1 MRKNKQ
7 NRKPRFLTFTNLCR
21 FVAALF
27 VLTAFCGV
35 PARDAILKALKK
47 SDLQT
52 AVEKARNDSRS
63 ARFLAQEILKRG
75 ADDKATKPTLAGI
88 IRGAGREIMPVIES
102 LKDGKCKR
110 MKVESLA
117 KLHAL
122 GKGSA
127 LDELEEYLDSDKG
140 LVRAAAVG
148 AFLSMDQGESF
159 CAKFLLDP
167 EPEIRL
173 ATARYLAS
181 TGFPWARDLL
191 YDAAGKD
198 PDPRVR
204 ETAIRGL
211 DPKEGRDMELLKN
224 ILEGKGEDTSLVLAA
239 LKALARRPETSQLPW
254 MQELLTPPV
263 SVEGI
268 HYAAELMKN
277 KKALPQISEYLAEA
291 LASSS
296 PTIRQKLIGALT
308 LHNVAMKGTDE
319 LADDKSPEVLLA
331 WAVYARKM
339 GTLEDKR
346 IEILEKLAARKDDI
360 ALRAL
365 VALSEEKSVSYDNI
379 RKKIWGSIEKG
390 EKKDR
395 IYLLSFAGRSIIDPP
410 LTVESMADDDPLVRL
425 HAAAAYLRH

>member
-1 MRKNKQ
+1 MKK
-7 NRKPRFLTFTNLCR
+7 KHRFMKLNNLCR
-21 FVAALF
+21 AAAALF

-35 PARDAILKALKK
+35 PARDAILNALGK

-63 ARFLAQEILKRG
+63 ARFLAIEVLKSG
-75 ADDKATKPTLAGI
+75 ADDKATKPALAGI

-110 MKVESLA
+110 LKVESLA
-117 KLHAL
+117 KLHAF

-127 LDELEEYLDSDKG
+127 LDKLEEYLDSDKG

-148 AFLSMDQGESF
+148 AFLSMDQGEGF
-159 CAKFLLDP
+159 CKKFLLDP

-191 YDAAGKD
+191 FDAAGKD

-211 DPKEGRDMELLKN
+211 DPKEGRDMELLKS
-224 ILEGKGEDTSLVLAA
+224 IVEGQDTNLILAA
-239 LKALARRPETSQLPW
+239 LKALAGRPETLKLPW
-254 MQELLTPPV
+254 MQEFLTPPV

-277 KKALPQISEYLAEA
+277 KEMTPQISEYLAAA
-291 LASSS
+291 LSSSS

-308 LHNVAMKGTDE
+308 LHKVALEGACE
-319 LADDKSPEVLLA
+319 LAGDKNPEVLLA

-339 GTLEDKR
+339 STLEDKR
-346 IEILEKLAARKDDI
+346 IEVLEKLAARKDDI

-365 VALSEEKSVSYDNI
+365 VALSEEKSVSYDKI
-379 RKKIWGSIEKG
+379 RKKIWGLIKKG

-395 IYLLSFAGRSIIDPP
+395 IYILSFTGRSIVDPP
-410 LTVESMADDDPLVRL
+410 LAVEAMADDDPVVRL

>member
-1 MRKNKQ
+1 MRDNKQ
-7 NRKPRFLTFTNLCR
+7 NRKPRFLTFTNFR
-21 FVAALF
+21 RAATALF
-27 VLTAFCGV
+27 VFTVFCGV

-47 SDLQT
+47 SDMQAT
-52 AVEKARNDSRS
+52 VEKARNDSRS

-102 LKDGKCKR
+102 LKDGKCKL

-117 KLHAL
+117 KLHAF

-127 LDELEEYLDSDKG
+127 LDTLEEYLDSDKG

-148 AFLSMDQGESF
+148 AFLSMDQGEGF
-159 CAKFLLDP
+159 CKKFLLDP

-211 DPKEGRDMELLKN
+211 DPKEGRDMELLKK
-224 ILEGKGEDTSLVLAA
+224 IVEGKDTSLILAA
-239 LKALARRPETSQLPW
+239 MNALAKRPETLQLPW
-254 MQELLTPPV
+254 MQEFLTPPV

-277 KKALPQISEYLAEA
+277 KEAPPELSGYLSEA
-291 LASSS
+291 LASPS

-308 LHNVAMKGTDE
+308 LHKVALEGTDE
-319 LADDKSPEVLLA
+319 LAGDKNPEVLLA

-339 GTLEDKR
+339 DTREDKR
-346 IEILEKLAARKDDI
+346 IKILEKLAALKDAI
-360 ALRAL
+360 AIRAI
-365 VALSEEKSVSYDNI
+365 VALSEEKSESYDKI
-379 RKKIWGSIEKG
+379 RKKIWGSLKKG

-395 IYLLSFAGRSIIDPP
+395 IYILSFTGRSIVDPP
-410 LTVESMADDDPLVRL
+410 LAVEAMADDDPVVRL